1 MARTLPIAALS
12 AGVTGSRQP
21 LHFRLELLGTYSSA
35 DRNSVSWE
43 RTRGRGECLGDSWG
57 RSRQKL
63 SHSQQSSNM
72 TDPKPPRWR
81 KWGRKECLM
90 RCVVTTE
97 EGASPPRPQPTT
109 QRAPSSHSAL
119 TGGRAG
125 GGPGCHGRPSPR
137 AAKCRLRSAGVQSS
151 GLWKNTE

>member
-1 MARTLPIAALS
+1 MA
-12 AGVTGSRQP
+12 GGK
-21 LHFRLELLGTYSSA
+21 
-35 DRNSVSWE
+35 
-43 RTRGRGECLGDSWG
+43 CLGDSWG
-57 RSRQKL
+57 RSRRKL

-72 TDPKPPRWR
+72 TDPKPPGWR

-97 EGASPPRPQPTT
+97 EGASPPRPQPAT

-119 TGGRAG
+119 TGGRG
-125 GGPGCHGRPSPR
+125 SGGPGCHGPPGPR

-151 GLWKNTE
+151 GLWKNTELKGCLQERKQEAFYRTLCISLVKSSILEAY